1 MTPMLRREAN
11 EEFRRT
17 LTRTIILPLVMLA
30 LLAATL
36 FWLITNLLASTAWVE
51 YTDVVIAEA
60 NELQSIILDQ
70 ETGFRGYL
78 LTDRDIF
85 LEPYTR
91 ALAVIDD
98 QFASLK
104 TLVADNPAQ
113 QARVEQIQQVNR
125 EWQAFAAAA
134 IDQKQQTGEV
144 ASLVQNG
151 RGKQLVDQMRA
162 INRAFIDT
170 EETLRVERTAT
181 VQRVTQGVLAG
192 SVLATLLLGL
202 LLAYTTRRAL
212 VRLSHTYNTVLA
224 RAEHNEQE
232 LYTQRE
238 WFRSTLSSIGDA
250 VIATDVH
257 GNVSFMNDVAATL
270 TGWTSDQALGKPLVN
285 VFTTVHE
292 RTREPAEIPVERVL
306 REGIVVGLTNHTA
319 LVRRDGTSIPID
331 DSASPVRDAGGA
343 LVGAVLVFRDITER
357 YRVENEMRDSE
368 TKYRDLAESM
378 PMVVWTAEAD
388 GNVTYFNPAWYTYI
402 GHPADGSLGW
412 SWQDVIHPEDW
423 PITLE
428 RWTHALQSGELYEIQ
443 YRWRGQDG
451 QYRWFLGRGV
461 PVRDASGAIL
471 QWIGTGTDIDD
482 QKRFSQRL
490 SLNERRYRDLSES
503 LPILLWTAQADGTP
517 DYYNRRWLDFSGLSL
532 DQVLNDNWAD
542 SIHPQDLPHAAEQW
556 LHALATGEP
565 VETEYRFRRYDGQ
578 YRWFLGRVLPVR
590 DPEGRLV
597 QWIST
602 SVDID
607 ERKRAE
613 QELAES
619 ATQFRQITEAMPQIV
634 WTTLP
639 DGYHTYFNQRWY
651 DYTGTSLE
659 EARGDGW
666 SRILHPDD
674 YERTL
679 QVWGHS
685 LRTGDPYEIEYR
697 FCEAATGEYR
707 WFLARAA
714 AIRDSDGAISEWFGT
729 CTDIDSQKRAEETL
743 IEQAESLA
751 RATTALEERNRE
763 LDQFAY
769 VTSHDLKAPLRGI
782 ANLSQ
787 WIEEDLGEQV
797 TEDIKKQ
804 LELLRGRVHRME
816 GLIDGILQ
824 FSRIGRVKG
833 SIERVDLNEV
843 LADVIDLL
851 APPPEVT
858 IVIQPDLPMLQTER
872 VHIQQVFGNLI
883 GNAIKHS
890 AGRTNLQIEVTCADR
905 GAAYEFAVRDN
916 GPGIA
921 PQYHDKV
928 FMMFQTLASRD
939 KVEGTGLGLSLVK
952 KTIELHGG
960 RIWLESTEGSGATF
974 RFLWPK
980 REAGERKS

>member
-104 TLVADNPAQ
+104 TLVADNLAQ

-151 RGKQLVDQMRA
+151 RSKQLVDQMRA

-192 SVLATLLLGL
+192 SVLATLLLGV

-292 RTREPAEIPVERVL
+292 RTREPAEILVERVL

-378 PMVVWTAEAD
+378 PMVVWTA
-388 GNVTYFNPAWYTYI
+388 
-402 GHPADGSLGW
+402 
-412 SWQDVIHPEDW
+412 
-423 PITLE
+423 
-428 RWTHALQSGELYEIQ
+428 
-443 YRWRGQDG
+443 
-451 QYRWFLGRGV
+451 
-461 PVRDASGAIL
+461 
-471 QWIGTGTDIDD
+471 
-482 QKRFSQRL
+482 
-490 SLNERRYRDLSES
+490 
-503 LPILLWTAQADGTP
+503 
-517 DYYNRRWLDFSGLSL
+517 
-532 DQVLNDNWAD
+532 
-542 SIHPQDLPHAAEQW
+542 
-556 LHALATGEP
+556 
-565 VETEYRFRRYDGQ
+565 
-578 YRWFLGRVLPVR
+578 
-590 DPEGRLV
+590 
-597 QWIST
+597 
-602 SVDID
+602 
-607 ERKRAE
+607 
-613 QELAES
+613 
-619 ATQFRQITEAMPQIV
+619 
-634 WTTLP
+634 
-639 DGYHTYFNQRWY
+639 
-651 DYTGTSLE
+651 
-659 EARGDGW
+659 
-666 SRILHPDD
+666 
-674 YERTL
+674 
-679 QVWGHS
+679 
-685 LRTGDPYEIEYR
+685 
-697 FCEAATGEYR
+697 
-707 WFLARAA
+707 
-714 AIRDSDGAISEWFGT
+714 
-729 CTDIDSQKRAEETL
+729 
-743 IEQAESLA
+743 
-751 RATTALEERNRE
+751 
-763 LDQFAY
+763 
-769 VTSHDLKAPLRGI
+769 
-782 ANLSQ
+782 
-787 WIEEDLGEQV
+787 
-797 TEDIKKQ
+797 
-804 LELLRGRVHRME
+804 
-816 GLIDGILQ
+816 
-824 FSRIGRVKG
+824 
-833 SIERVDLNEV
+833 
-843 LADVIDLL
+843 
-851 APPPEVT
+851 
-858 IVIQPDLPMLQTER
+858 
-872 VHIQQVFGNLI
+872 
-883 GNAIKHS
+883 
-890 AGRTNLQIEVTCADR
+890 
-905 GAAYEFAVRDN
+905 
-916 GPGIA
+916 
-921 PQYHDKV
+921 
-928 FMMFQTLASRD
+928 
-939 KVEGTGLGLSLVK
+939 
-952 KTIELHGG
+952 
-960 RIWLESTEGSGATF
+960 
-974 RFLWPK
+974 
-980 REAGERKS
+980 